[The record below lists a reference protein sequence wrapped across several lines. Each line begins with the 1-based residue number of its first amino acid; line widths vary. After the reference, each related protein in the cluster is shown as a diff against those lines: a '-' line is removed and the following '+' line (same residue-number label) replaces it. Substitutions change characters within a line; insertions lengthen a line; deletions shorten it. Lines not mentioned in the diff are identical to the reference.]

1 MLKKITMANPSFSK
15 NDEKYILDET
25 KNILKQSLSMGKNVR
40 EFEKKFSSKF
50 RCKYAVAM
58 NSCTATL
65 EAALMFVNTNKN
77 EVILSPQ
84 TFIANATAVYS
95 NGLKPVL
102 SEISKEDLCIDYLK
116 LKKIITKKT
125 AAVIL
130 VNMFGI
136 ITKDIFKIKK
146 LCKEK
151 KILLIEDC
159 AHSIGASINNKYS
172 GTIGDIGCFSFYP
185 TKIITSGEGGMLIT
199 NNRNIY
205 NLARSYQNRGRNMS
219 SSQELYDFA
228 GRNVRMTEFSG
239 LLGKIQLKNLDKY
252 LKKRRLNIKLYTQYL
267 SLNKF
272 IKFII
277 PKKLEE
283 SSFWK
288 LPIILKDKKTRENL
302 LKYLISKKIF
312 ADKSYFP
319 LLHLQPALKNRIKV
333 KKNSLKISEQLSDTH
348 LLLPCH
354 QDLKNKDIKYVCN
367 SINEF
372 FNI

>member
-15 NDEKYILDET
+15 KDEKYILDET

-50 RCKYAVAM
+50 KCKYAVAM

-65 EAALMFVNTNKN
+65 EAALMSVNANKN

-84 TFIANATAVYS
+84 TFIANATAIYS

-199 NNRNIY
+199 NKRNIY
-205 NLARSYQNRGRNMS
+205 NLARSYQNRGRNMNS
-219 SSQELYDFA
+219 NQELYDFA

-252 LKKRRLNIKLYTQYL
+252 LQKRRLNIKLYTQYL

-277 PKKLEE
+277 PKKIEQ

-302 LKYLISKKIF
+302 LKHLMSKKIF

-319 LLHLQPALKNRIKV
+319 LLHFQPALKNKIKI
-333 KKNSLKISEQLSDTH
+333 KKDSLKVSEQLSDTH

>member
-1 MLKKITMANPSFSK
+1 MANPSFSK

-159 AHSIGASINNKYS
+159 AHSIGASINNRYS

-199 NNRNIY
+199 NNSNIY

-302 LKYLISKKIF
+302 LKHLISKKIF

-319 LLHLQPALKNRIKV
+319 LLHFQPALKNRIKV